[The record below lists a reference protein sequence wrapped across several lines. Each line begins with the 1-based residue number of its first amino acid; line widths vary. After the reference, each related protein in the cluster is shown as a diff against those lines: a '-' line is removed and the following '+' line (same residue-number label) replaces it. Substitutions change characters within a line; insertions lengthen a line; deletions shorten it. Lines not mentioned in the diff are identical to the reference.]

1 MYGDGICF
9 SAITNDGGSH
19 WKLFNNGLSDE
30 LDVYGVGGID
40 TIYYLAAEN
49 GRVYRIRYGT
59 EQIMESSEQKVS
71 IYPNPGNNLLKISG
85 RNISIVELYSV
96 IGTCLEKKQG
106 IDADE
111 TIIDIHNYDSGIY
124 YVRII
129 DGQGKS
135 VIKKLIKE

>member
-1 MYGDGICF
+1 MKSG
-9 SAITNDGGSH
+9 ATQLN
-19 WKLFNNGLSDE
+19 E
-30 LDVYGVGGID
+30 L
-40 TIYYLAAEN
+40 LELL
-49 GRVYRIRYGT
+49 
-59 EQIMESSEQKVS
+59 VS